1 MRHHGYIDSN
11 DVRERGSA
19 RLCGMRL
26 MALLLAGAV
35 LSGCGDDKPTSYVD
49 RVWRVSESST
59 VQTGTLYTLLSEGT
73 LVVASRGNRPA
84 LGTWTTDGK
93 GGLTMIEDG
102 QPYQIETLEL
112 TASRWRIRNHNP
124 GEPVDMTLVPAQP

>member
-1 MRHHGYIDSN
+1 MSHHGYKDSQA
-11 DVRERGSA
+11 VRGAGSA
-19 RLCGMRL
+19 RTAGARL
-26 MALLLAGAV
+26 MILLLAGAT

-73 LVVASRGNRPA
+73 LVIASRANRPA
-84 LGTWTTDGK
+84 LGTWTANGN

-112 TASRWRIRNHNP
+112 TASRWRIRHHNP